1 MRISVASLHD
11 AVILAPNHHQDEVIG
26 FAASELQRYLERM
39 TGAKLPVADDGC
51 AADGRFTVEL
61 DVDAQSDL
69 AHDAFRITVAPGSI
83 LLQAGVPRGVLY
95 AVYALLERLGCRW
108 VHPGEAQEIV
118 PKLVA
123 IDLPDGEHIE
133 IPRIEHRGL
142 ALYGLYDK
150 TAELGAVM
158 IDWMAKNRLNLL
170 LTSWERPDPTNTQ
183 TMFWHQVGDRLVP
196 ELKRRGILLDMSEHS
211 TEYFFPRSLFHEH
224 PECEPGSA
232 HRVGSGAGPRAPEP
246 LPGRAAG
253 GVRTAVRR
261 AP

>member
-1 MRISVASLHD
+1 M
-11 AVILAPNHHQDEVIG
+11 
-26 FAASELQRYLERM
+26 
-39 TGAKLPVADDGC
+39 
-51 AADGRFTVEL
+51 
-61 DVDAQSDL
+61 
-69 AHDAFRITVAPGSI
+69 
-83 LLQAGVPRGVLY
+83 LY

-261 AP
+261 GP